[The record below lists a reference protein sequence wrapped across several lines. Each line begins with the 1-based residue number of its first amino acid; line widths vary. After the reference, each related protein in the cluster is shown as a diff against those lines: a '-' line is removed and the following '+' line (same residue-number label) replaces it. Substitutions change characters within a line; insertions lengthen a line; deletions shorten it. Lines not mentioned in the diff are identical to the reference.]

1 MLEKYDLF
9 VVQHKILQYIRSVAP
24 KVKNTF
30 IDKAQT
36 ATIKKFYESCAF
48 LKQTHESYN
57 KTPNDN
63 VNNINS
69 DKNVDRKS

>member
-36 ATIKKFYESCAF
+36 ATIKIFTNHVRS
-48 LKQTHESYN
+48 SN
-57 KTPNDN
+57 KHMKAT
-63 VNNINS
+63 IKHQMTMS
-69 DKNVDRKS
+69 TI

>member
-36 ATIKKFYESCAF
+36 ATIKKILRIMCVP
-48 LKQTHESYN
+48 QTN
-57 KTPNDN
+57 T
-63 VNNINS
+63 
-69 DKNVDRKS
+69 